1 MDLMILETQ
10 KWLNTTYATDSRYKP
25 VDETG
30 KTGWQTIY
38 ALTRALQI
46 ELDIKSFIKK
56 TKVG

>member
-10 KWLNTTYATDSRYKP
+10 KWLNTTYGTDSRYKP

-38 ALTRALQI
+38 ALTRA
-46 ELDIKSFIKK
+46 
-56 TKVG
+56 